1 MRASLQ
7 RALDN
12 YKTGHINLPPQV
24 AATDLSR
31 SDTRSFGESHASE
44 LSSLDSVPTTAASPT
59 PPPSAGRPLPTTS
72 TYPIGA
78 SSPPINPQALNQ
90 MPTPI
95 HLSPATAPAP
105 VPQDVLSYPGSATSP
120 VPTFPEITPTV
131 AETGLPVAAGP
142 EGPGP
147 ASGSL
152 HDIKRASDFAG
163 PRTGGF
169 PATQPQPETYGQAPA
184 SSSPAYPSAEEEKR
198 RLAASYSQQAPTP
211 TGPPPSTQPPQHETA
226 EEEKKRLEREERDR
240 LLHGGSG
247 PSVPP
252 KDDKEDDLPPYQEP
266 GL

>member
-1 MRASLQ
+1 MPVNCPALILSLP
-7 RALDN
+7 
-12 YKTGHINLPPQV
+12 LPQ
-24 AATDLSR
+24 AQ
-31 SDTRSFGESHASE
+31 H
-44 LSSLDSVPTTAASPT
+44 

-95 HLSPATAPAP
+95 HLSPATAP
-105 VPQDVLSYPGSATSP
+105 VSQDVLSYPGSATSP

-142 EGPGP
+142 DGPGP

-152 HDIKRASDFAG
+152 HDIKRASDFSG
-163 PRTGGF
+163 PRTGGL
-169 PATQPQPETYGQAPA
+169 PATQTQPETYSQA
-184 SSSPAYPSAEEEKR
+184 PAYPSAEEEKR
-198 RLAASYSQQAPTP
+198 RLAASYSQHAPAP
-211 TGPPPSTQPPQHETA
+211 PAGPPPSTQPPQHNETA

-252 KDDKEDDLPPYQEP
+252 KDYKEDDLPPYQEP

>member
-1 MRASLQ
+1 M
-7 RALDN
+7 
-12 YKTGHINLPPQV
+12 
-24 AATDLSR
+24 
-31 SDTRSFGESHASE
+31 
-44 LSSLDSVPTTAASPT
+44 
-59 PPPSAGRPLPTTS
+59 
-72 TYPIGA
+72 
-78 SSPPINPQALNQ
+78 
-90 MPTPI
+90 
-95 HLSPATAPAP
+95 
-105 VPQDVLSYPGSATSP
+105 
-120 VPTFPEITPTV
+120 PTFPEITPTV

-198 RLAASYSQQAPTP
+198 RLAASYSQQAPAPP